1 MRLTLASVAAAALLA
16 ACGGGGGEVASS
28 SSAPLAAA
36 KSSTETAAATTSAAA
51 AQGPLAAA
59 KAGTSRVYLIQMADA
74 PAVAYDGGVQGL
86 APTKVRGLKKL
97 NPESP
102 EVVAYMAYLKGKQ
115 DSLLAKVG
123 GTKVY
128 NYGYTFSG
136 FAASLTQAQADKLAV
151 TKGVLAVTTDEVR
164 KLDTASTPAF
174 LELSGSTGFWNT
186 AGAKGENVVIGIVDS
201 GIWPESL
208 SFSDRVEADGI
219 TPAKT
224 GTQVYSDLAGFHGR
238 CARGEEWRG
247 GNCNRKLVSARY
259 YNAGFGGD
267 AAISE
272 RWPYEYNSPRDYGG
286 HGTHTASTAGGNANV
301 KVSGP
306 AAAMGRTS
314 GIAPRARISVYKVC
328 WSVEADDG
336 GCATS
341 DSVAAIE
348 QAVADGVD
356 VINYSISGSKTNFRD
371 PVEIAFLYAADAGV
385 FVAASAGNSGPT
397 AATVAHPSPW
407 ITTVAAAS
415 HNRSSTATAT
425 LGNAAAYTGA
435 ALNGKL
441 ISGKPLIHAVNAG
454 LPGVDA
460 TALRL
465 CFSASWNGSAVLD
478 PAKVVGKIV
487 ICDRGTSDRI
497 DKSRAVAEAGGLGMI
512 LTNTSSNTLNADYH
526 SVPTVHVSHIDGP
539 AIKAYS
545 VTLGA
550 KATLGVSS
558 LQFNTPAPLTASFS
572 SRGPLSAGEGNLL
585 KPDITAPGVDILAS
599 VAPPGNLGRKFDLY
613 QGTSMSS
620 PHIAGIAALFK
631 QKFPTWSPM
640 AIKSALMTTAGDTLD
655 SGGPTSANVI
665 FNQGAGHVRPKNA
678 LNPGLVFD
686 AGWNDW
692 LGFLCGTQLPAS
704 NCTGA
709 GVPVLNPSDYNNP
722 SIAFGAL
729 AGTQTVTRKVR
740 NVGGNSA
747 TYTPAFTGLT
757 GFTATMNPPTL
768 VIGPGAE
775 ATFTVTL
782 TRTSAAIGAYTG
794 GQLTLTDGASHVVRV
809 PIVARPVAFAA
820 PLEASGSY
828 PVTFGFDGAFTA
840 TPRGLIESTRANGSV
855 GTDGHVDFPIVIPSG
870 TTYLRVALFD
880 ADTGVPSDLDLEI
893 YLGSTYVGGSGGGTS
908 QEEWN
913 TVGPPP
919 VTLTARVVGWS
930 VPTTTTSFV
939 LHYWT
944 LGSTDAGNMTVT
956 APSPVTMGTTGTIT
970 VTPGMLAAGK
980 RWLGSVVYGGASG
993 LPNPT
998 IIRIDT
1004 PALPPS

>member
-1 MRLTLASVAAAALLA
+1 MRLALASVAAAATLA
-16 ACGGGGGEVASS
+16 ACGGGGEVASS

-36 KSSTETAAATTSAAA
+36 KSSTAAAAPAATTA

-59 KAGTSRVYLIQMADA
+59 KAETSRVYLIQMADA
-74 PAVAYDGGVQGL
+74 PVVAYDGSVQGL
-86 APTKVRGLKKL
+86 AATKVRGLKKL

-102 EVVAYMAYLKGKQ
+102 EVVAYMAYLKAKQ

-123 GTKVY
+123 GNKVY

-136 FAASLTQAQADKLAV
+136 FAASLTKAQADELSA
-151 TKGVLAVTTDEVR
+151 TKGVLAVSPDEVR
-164 KLDTASTPAF
+164 KLDTASTPTF
-174 LELSGSTGFWNT
+174 LELAGSTGVWN
-186 AGAKGENVVIGIVDS
+186 AGGTKGENVVIGIVDS

-224 GTQVYSDLAGFHGR
+224 GTQVYTDLPGFHGR

-247 GNCNRKLVSARY
+247 ANCNRKLISARY
-259 YNAGFGGD
+259 YNAGYGGD

-314 GIAPRARISVYKVC
+314 GMAPRARISVYKVC

-336 GCATS
+336 GCTTS

-356 VINYSISGSKTNFRD
+356 VINYSISGTKTNFRD

-397 AATVAHPSPW
+397 VATVAHPSPW

-415 HNRSSTATAT
+415 HNRSSIAQAT
-425 LGNAAAYTGA
+425 LGNAASYSGA
-435 ALNGKL
+435 ALNSKL
-441 ISGKPLIHAVNAG
+441 VRAKPLINAVDAG
-454 LPGVDA
+454 LPGANA

-478 PAKVVGKIV
+478 PAKVAGKIV

-526 SVPTVHVSHIDGP
+526 SVPTVHVSHLDGP
-539 AIKAYS
+539 AIKAYAAAPNP
-545 VTLGA
+545 T
-550 KATLGVSS
+550 ATIGLSS
-558 LQFNTPAPLTASFS
+558 LQFNTPAPNTASFS
-572 SRGPLSAGEGNLL
+572 SRGPLSAGDGNLL
-585 KPDITAPGVDILAS
+585 KPDISAPGVDILAS

-640 AIKSALMTTAGDTLD
+640 AIKSALMTSAGDVLD
-655 SGGPTSANVI
+655 GPATDPLVI
-665 FNQGAGHVRPKNA
+665 FKQGAGHVRPKNA

-692 LGFLCGTQLPAS
+692 MGFLCGTQLPTS
-704 NCTGA
+704 FCTGSGIA
-709 GVPVLNPSDYNNP
+709 VLNPSDYNSP
-722 SIAFGAL
+722 SIALGAL
-729 AGTQTVTRKVR
+729 AGSQTVTRKVR

-747 TYTPAFTGLT
+747 TYTSSFSGLA
-757 GFTATMNPPTL
+757 GFTATMNPPSL
-768 VIGPGAE
+768 VVAPGAE

-782 TRTSAAIGAYTG
+782 TRTDAALAAYSG
-794 GQLTLTDGASHVVRV
+794 GQLTLADGASHVVRI
-809 PIVARPVAFAA
+809 PIVARPVALSA
-820 PLEASGSY
+820 PLEATGSFPVSYGFSGS
-828 PVTFGFDGAFTA
+828 FTV
-840 TPRGLIESTRANGSV
+840 TPRGLIESVRQNGSV
-855 GTDGHVDFPIVIPSG
+855 GTGGQVDFPVVIPSG
-870 TTYLRVALFD
+870 TTYLRVALLD
-880 ADTGVPSDLDLEI
+880 ADTGVPSDLDLDI
-893 YLGSTYVGGSGGGTS
+893 YYGSSLVGSSGGTTS
-908 QEEWN
+908 QEEVN
-913 TVGPPP
+913 FLAPPAI
-919 VTLTARVVGWS
+919 TLTARVVGFA
-930 VPTTTTSFV
+930 VPTPTTNFV
-939 LHYWT
+939 LHYWA
-944 LGSTDAGNMTVT
+944 LSSTDAGNMTVSAAT
-956 APSPVTMGTTGTIT
+956 PVTLGTTGTVT
-970 VTPGMLAAGK
+970 VTPGSLAAGK
-980 RWLGSVVYGGASG
+980 RWLGSVVYGGPSG

-1004 PALPPS
+1004 AAAPPS